1 MPNPIITAALTGPV
15 ATKADN
21 PGMPG
26 TVAEIAADAKAA
38 YDAGAAVI
46 HIHLRDDDGNM
57 TVDLDVAR
65 RTVEVVRATC
75 PGIVQLSTGGLA
87 FTYEDRMKMVE
98 AKPAMATLNPCTMT
112 FGAAEFRNPPK
123 QMMELAAR
131 MIELGVK
138 PEVEI
143 YDTGHLEMMLYLVH
157 KGLLVEPLQ
166 VSFVMGVRGGMKGDP
181 ALLAYLV
188 RELPEGTS
196 WQVIGVA
203 KANLPMTT
211 IGLAMGGN
219 ARTGMEDTLVLE
231 PGVPVTSNAQ
241 LVERL
246 VRIARSM
253 QLEPATVA
261 EVIERLKLAPELVGS
276 A

>member
-38 YDAGAAVI
+38 YEAGAAVI

-65 RTVEVVRATC
+65 RTVEAVRATC

-112 FGAAEFRNPPK
+112 FGPAEFRNPPK

-143 YDTGHLEMMLYLVH
+143 YDTGNLGMMLYLVH

-166 VSFVMGVRGGMKGDP
+166 VSFVMGVRGGMNGDP

-219 ARTGMEDTLVLE
+219 ARTGMEDTLTLE
-231 PGVPVTSNAQ
+231 KGVPAASNAQ

-246 VRIARSM
+246 VRIARS
-253 QLEPATVA
+253 LLKEPATVA
-261 EVIERLKLAPELVGS
+261 EVIERLKLSPDLVGS

>member
-1 MPNPIITAALTGPV
+1 
-15 ATKADN
+15 
-21 PGMPG
+21 
-26 TVAEIAADAKAA
+26 
-38 YDAGAAVI
+38 
-46 HIHLRDDDGNM
+46 
-57 TVDLDVAR
+57 
-65 RTVEVVRATC
+65 
-75 PGIVQLSTGGLA
+75 
-87 FTYEDRMKMVE
+87 
-98 AKPAMATLNPCTMT
+98 
-112 FGAAEFRNPPK
+112 
-123 QMMELAAR
+123 
-131 MIELGVK
+131 
-138 PEVEI
+138 
-143 YDTGHLEMMLYLVH
+143 
-157 KGLLVEPLQ
+157 
-166 VSFVMGVRGGMKGDP
+166 MGVRGGMKGDP

-231 PGVPVTSNAQ
+231 PGVPATSNAQ

-246 VRIARSM
+246 VRIARSL
-253 QLEPATVA
+253 QKEPATVG

>member
-65 RTVEVVRATC
+65 RTVEAVRATC

-98 AKPAMATLNPCTMT
+98 SRPAMATLNPCTMT
-112 FGAAEFRNPPK
+112 FATGEFRNPPK

-131 MIELGVK
+131 MIELRVK

-219 ARTGMEDTLVLE
+219 ARTGLEDTLVLE

-261 EVIERLKLAPELVGS
+261 EVTQRLKLSPELVGS
-276 A
+276 G

>member
-1 MPNPIITAALTGPV
+1 MTNPIITAALTGPV

-26 TVAEIAADAKAA
+26 TVAEVAADAKAA
-38 YDAGAAVI
+38 YDAGAAVV
-46 HIHLRDDDGNM
+46 HIHLRDDDGKM
-57 TVDLDVAR
+57 TVDLGVAR
-65 RTVEVVRATC
+65 RTVEAVRETC

-98 AKPAMATLNPCTMT
+98 ARPAMATLNPCTMT
-112 FGAAEFRNPPK
+112 FGAEEFRNPPK

-181 ALLAYLV
+181 TLLSYLV
-188 RELPEGTS
+188 RELPAGTS
-196 WQVIGVA
+196 WQVIAVA
-203 KANLPMTT
+203 RANLPMTT

-219 ARTGMEDTLVLE
+219 ARTGMEDTLTLDK
-231 PGVPVTSNAQ
+231 GVPAASNAQ

-246 VRIARSM
+246 VRIARSL
-253 QLEPATVA
+253 QKEPATVA
-261 EVIERLKLAPELVGS
+261 EVVERLNLSAELVG
-276 A
+276 AG

>member
-65 RTVEVVRATC
+65 RTVEAVRATC

-219 ARTGMEDTLVLE
+219 ARTGLEDTLVLE

>member
-21 PGMPG
+21 PAMPG
-26 TVAEIAADAKAA
+26 TVAEIAADARAA

-65 RTVEVVRATC
+65 RTVEAVRATC

-112 FGAAEFRNPPK
+112 FGPAEFRNPPK

-157 KGLLVEPLQ
+157 KGLLLAPLQ

-181 ALLAYLV
+181 ALLSYLV

-196 WQVIGVA
+196 WQVIAVA

-219 ARTGMEDTLVLE
+219 ARTGREDTLTIEKGVLA
-231 PGVPVTSNAQ
+231 TSNAQ

-246 VRIARSM
+246 VGVARS
-253 QLEPATVA
+253 LGHEPATVA
-261 EVIERLKLAPELVGS
+261 EVASRLKLSAELVGS